1 MLSNSTAVAAC
12 IAQKIP
18 RQTILV
24 VGDVMLDRYMWGK
37 VERISPEAPV
47 PVMRLENETV
57 AAGGAANVAWNL
69 VSLGATP
76 LLVGLIGK
84 DAEGMILAAMLDQHG
99 IRAHHAVRGTR
110 RTSVKT
116 RIVGGHQHIARIDSE
131 ETSAAS
137 ASEEAALIAAVQQAL
152 QEQHCAAI
160 LISDYGKG
168 VVTETL
174 CQFLIQEAHQ
184 RSIPV
189 LVDPKGWDYS
199 KYRDATALC
208 PNRSELTQA
217 VGGGKLDLDTL
228 LRKGAALR
236 EKLHLQFLVATLSEQ
251 GIALVDAGTEVFP
264 AQTREVFDV
273 SGAGDTVIATLTAAI
288 AADMAPR
295 DATLLA
301 NIAAGI
307 VVGKIGTVPIT
318 ARELLETIA
327 SAEEHAHA
335 QQHCYTRAELES
347 LVLQWKQ
354 QGERIV
360 FTNGCFDLLH
370 VGHIRL
376 LQEAK
381 ALGTKLVV
389 AINSDASVQRLKG
402 AERPIVKE
410 RDRAEILSHLAS
422 VDAVTVFEEDTP
434 LEAIRVVRPQI
445 LVKGSDYTEAT
456 VVGADLVK
464 EWGGRVHLIP
474 IVDGFST
481 TGTVKKIR
489 HAAAA
494 QKQPRK

>member
-1 MLSNSTAVAAC
+1 MLSNSVATC
-12 IAQKIP
+12 ITKGIP
-18 RQTILV
+18 QQTILV
-24 VGDVMLDRYMWGK
+24 VGDVMLDRYLWGK

-47 PVMRLENETV
+47 PVMHLENETL

-76 LLVGLIGK
+76 LLIGLIGN
-84 DAEGMILAAMLDQHG
+84 DPDGDTLAAMLQQSAIHV
-99 IRAHHAVRGTR
+99 RHAVRGTR
-110 RTSVKT
+110 RTTVKT
-116 RIVGGHQHIARIDSE
+116 RIVGGHQHIARIDAE
-131 ETSAAS
+131 DNSAAR
-137 ASEEAALIAAVQQAL
+137 AQEEAALIAAAQNAFTEHTCTAV
-152 QEQHCAAI
+152 

-168 VVTETL
+168 VVTERY
-174 CQFLIQEAHQ
+174 CQFLIEEAN
-184 RSIPV
+184 RRGIPV
-189 LVDPKGWDYS
+189 LVDPKGWDYR
-199 KYRDATALC
+199 KYRHATTLC
-208 PNRSELTQA
+208 PNRTELAQA

-228 LRKGAALR
+228 LSKGAELR
-236 EKLHLQFLVATLSEQ
+236 DKLHLKFLVATLSEQ
-251 GIALVDAGTEVFP
+251 GIALVDAKTEVFP

-273 SGAGDTVIATLTAAI
+273 SGAGDTVISTLTAAI
-288 AADMAPR
+288 AAGMDPR
-295 DATLLA
+295 DAVMLA
-301 NIAAGI
+301 NIAAGV
-307 VVGKIGTVPIT
+307 VVGKIGTVPIS
-318 ARELLETIA
+318 AQELLEEIA
-327 SAEEHAHA
+327 AEENRSHL
-335 QQHCYTRAELES
+335 QQHIYQRTDLEP

-402 AERPIVKE
+402 PERPIVKE
-410 RDRAEILSHLAS
+410 HDRAEILSHLSS
-422 VDAVTVFEEDTP
+422 VDAVTVFDEDTP
-434 LEAIRVVRPQI
+434 LETIQVVRPQI

-464 EWGGRVHLIP
+464 SWGGRVHLIP

-489 HAAAA
+489 LAEA
-494 QKQPRK
+494 QQKK

>member
-1 MLSNSTAVAAC
+1 MLSNSAAVAAC
-12 IAQKIP
+12 IAESIP

-24 VGDVMLDRYMWGK
+24 VGDVMLDRYLWGK

-47 PVMRLENETV
+47 PVMHLENETV

-76 LLVGLIGK
+76 LLVGLIGQ
-84 DAEGMILAAMLDQHG
+84 DADGVTLAAMLEAYG

-110 RTSVKT
+110 RTTVKT
-116 RIVGGHQHIARIDSE
+116 RIVGGHQHIARIDAE
-131 ETSAAS
+131 EICAAS
-137 ASEEAALIAAVQQAL
+137 IPEEAALIAAAQRAV
-152 QEQHCAAI
+152 QEQACTAI

-168 VVTETL
+168 VITEKF
-174 CQFLIQEAHQ
+174 CQFLIGEAKQ
-184 RSIPV
+184 RGIPV
-189 LVDPKGWDYS
+189 LVDPKGWDYN
-199 KYRDATALC
+199 KYRHATTLC

-228 LRKGAALR
+228 LSKGAALR

-288 AADMAPR
+288 AAGMVPR
-295 DATLLA
+295 DAVMLA
-301 NIAAGI
+301 NIAAGV

-318 ARELLETIA
+318 TQELLDEIA
-327 SAEEHAHA
+327 SGEKLAHT
-335 QQHCYTRAELES
+335 QQHIYTRVELES

-354 QGERIV
+354 QGERVV

-402 AERPIVKE
+402 PERPIVKE
-410 RDRAEILSHLAS
+410 RDRAEILSHLSS
-422 VDAVTVFEEDTP
+422 VDAVTVFEEDAP
-434 LEAIRVVRPQI
+434 LDAIQVVRPQI

-464 EWGGRVHLIP
+464 SWGGRVHLIP
-474 IVDGFST
+474 LIDGFST

-489 HAAAA
+489 HAEAA
-494 QKQPRK
+494 QKK